1 MTADPGLE
9 AATCLPDCKRV
20 FLEGSASSSVHGH
33 IMIQSLFILN
43 IKGDIVLEKHWR
55 AATSRSVVDF
65 FWEKVKACSDF
76 RDVHP
81 VITAPKHY
89 LIHIYKDS
97 LFYLATVTAEVAPLS
112 VIELLHSV
120 SNIFVEY
127 FSKATESSLKQ
138 NFATIYQLLDE
149 ILDYGYPYITEPNA
163 LTSLIAPPTLA
174 QKMVSAVT
182 GQSGVSQKIGGGMLT
197 NMPWRKGGIK
207 YTNNEIYFDII
218 EEVNTI
224 LDKKGK
230 PVFTDVNGCIE
241 CICHLSG
248 TPDLE
253 LFLSHPSVLDDC
265 SFHQC
270 VRHSP
275 WQKKKI
281 ISFVPPDGKFVLCKY
296 RLANQAQIIPPF
308 FFKKDIHYGRYSGRV
323 EIMIGQ
329 RPSGSNLQK
338 VASMKGKELGV
349 EEFRVTIPFPS
360 FVKSTDLKVDQ
371 GKMKYDEI
379 SKVCVW
385 DVGTIGQKS
394 PTLTGTVKVEEAPEE
409 MEGKERLESLPIIVD
424 WRVPK
429 CTVSGLEVVNMYL
442 NESEK
447 YKPFR
452 GVRTVVKS
460 GKYQMRV

>member
-1 MTADPGLE
+1 
-9 AATCLPDCKRV
+9 
-20 FLEGSASSSVHGH
+20 
-33 IMIQSLFILN
+33 MIQSLFILN
-43 IKGDIVLEKHWR
+43 IRGDIVLEKHWR

-65 FWEKVKACSDF
+65 FWGKVKECKSF

-89 LIHIYKDS
+89 LIHILEGN
-97 LFYLATVTAEVAPLS
+97 LFYLASVTAEVAPMS
-112 VIELLHSV
+112 VIELLHKIAD
-120 SNIFVEY
+120 IFTEY
-127 FSKATESSLKQ
+127 FAKATEATVRQ

-149 ILDYGYPYITEPNA
+149 ILDYGYPYITESNA

-182 GQSGVSQKIGGGMLT
+182 GKSGVSQKIAGGMLT
-197 NMPWRKGGIK
+197 NMPWRKGGVK
-207 YTNNEIYFDII
+207 YTNNEIYFDIV

-230 PVFTDVNGCIE
+230 SIFTDIQGKIE
-241 CICHLSG
+241 CICRLSG

-253 LFLSHPSVLDDC
+253 LFLSDPTILGDC
-265 SFHQC
+265 SFHQS

-281 ISFVPPDGKFVLCKY
+281 VSFVPPDGKFTLCTY

-308 FFKKDIHYGRYSGRV
+308 FLKKDIHYGKYSGRV
-323 EIMIGQ
+323 DIMIGQ

-338 VASMKGKELGV
+338 VASMKGKELVV
-349 EEFRVTIPFPS
+349 EEMRVTIPFPS
-360 FVKSTDLKVDQ
+360 FVKSTDIKVDQ
-371 GKMKYDEI
+371 GKLTYDEHTKI
-379 SKVCVW
+379 CVW
-385 DVGTIGQKS
+385 EVGTIGQKS
-394 PTLTGTVKVEEAPEE
+394 PTMTGTIKVNENSEYV
-409 MEGKERLESLPIIVD
+409 EGEERLESLPIIVD

-429 CTVSGLEVVNMYL
+429 STVSGLEVVNMFL

-452 GVRTVVKS
+452 GVRAVVKS
-460 GKYQMRV
+460 GNYQMRL

>member
-1 MTADPGLE
+1 
-9 AATCLPDCKRV
+9 
-20 FLEGSASSSVHGH
+20 
-33 IMIQSLFILN
+33 MIQSLFILN

-55 AATSRSVVDF
+55 AATSRTVVDF
-65 FWEKVKACSDF
+65 FWDKVKACKSF

-81 VITAPKHY
+81 VLTAPKHY
-89 LIHIYKDS
+89 LIHIFRDN
-97 LFYLATVTAEVAPLS
+97 LFYLVTVTAEVAPMS
-112 VIELLHSV
+112 VIELLHKIAD
-120 SNIFVEY
+120 IFIEY
-127 FSKATESSLKQ
+127 FAKATESTLKQ

-149 ILDYGYPYITEPNA
+149 ILDHGYPYITESNA

-197 NMPWRKGGIK
+197 NMPWRKGGVK
-207 YTNNEIYFDII
+207 YTNNEIYFDIV
-218 EEVNTI
+218 EEINTI
-224 LDKKGK
+224 LDRKGK
-230 PVFTDVNGCIE
+230 PIFTDVHGHIE
-241 CICHLSG
+241 CICRLSG

-253 LFLSHPSVLDDC
+253 LFLSDPSILADC
-265 SFHQC
+265 SFHQS

-281 ISFVPPDGKFVLCKY
+281 ISFVPPDGKFTLCSY
-296 RLANQAQIIPPF
+296 RLANQLPIVPPF

-323 EIMIGQ
+323 DIMIGQ

-338 VASMKGKELGV
+338 VASMKGKELVV
-349 EEFRVTIPFPS
+349 EEMRVTIPFPT

-371 GKMKYDEI
+371 GKLTYDET

-385 DVGTIGQKS
+385 EVGTIGQKS
-394 PTLTGTVKVEEAPEE
+394 PTLTGTMKVEELPEE
-409 MEGKERLESLPIIVD
+409 REGEQRLETLPIIVD

-429 CTVSGLEVVNMYL
+429 CTVSGLEVVNMFL

-460 GKYQMRV
+460 GNYQMRV